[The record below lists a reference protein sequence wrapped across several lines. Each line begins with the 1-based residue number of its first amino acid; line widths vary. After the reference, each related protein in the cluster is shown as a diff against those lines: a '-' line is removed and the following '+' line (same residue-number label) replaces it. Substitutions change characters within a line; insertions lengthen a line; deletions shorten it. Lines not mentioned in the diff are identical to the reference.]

1 MFSHSVMS
9 KYLCPHGLK
18 HTRFPHASLF
28 PRVYWNSCSLRQW
41 YHPTISSFVI
51 PISSCLQSSSASG
64 SLLTSRVFASDG
76 QSIGTSASA
85 LVLLMNIQGWFSL
98 GLTGRISLLSK
109 GLWRVSPPT
118 LQVEGIS
125 SLALSIFYSPALTSI
140 HDCWK
145 NHNFDYTDICW
156 KITPLL
162 FNTLSRFVIVFLP
175 RSKCHLISCLQ

>member
-98 GLTGRISLLSK
+98 GLTGLISLQSKRLSRVFSNNTVRK
-109 GLWRVSPPT
+109 HKFSSTQPSLWSNSHT
-118 LQVEGIS
+118 LHNY
-125 SLALSIFYSPALTSI
+125 L
-140 HDCWK
+140 K
-145 NHNFDYTDICW
+145 NHSFDYTD
-156 KITPLL
+156 L
-162 FNTLSRFVIVFLP
+162 
-175 RSKCHLISCLQ
+175 CLQSDVSAF